1 MKNLYFIILLLLIF
15 PKTRSFGDEKGS
27 VNLKIELLSSI
38 PGRDLQWDWWQA
50 RTAFVPSSTDGK
62 GAKSKWVTTMSETGR
77 AVSHDFHDIFES
89 VSYDQGRTWSKPK
102 RLDSLRRFKQ
112 DDGYEVSAGDL
123 WPTYHKKSGKVISTG
138 KTFNF
143 EKGTNE
149 NIRREKISYA
159 VMDPKNGEWG
169 KLRFLE
175 MPEKDHA
182 GNIITAVNAGNTQR
196 VDLPNGDILLPVR
209 YMADS
214 KKVNYTSIVA
224 LCRFDGEK
232 LVYLKHG
239 TEHSIPRDR
248 GLYEPSLIEHKGEYF
263 LTLRADHSG
272 FVTKGGDGLS
282 FEKIREWT
290 FDDGK
295 PLESYNT
302 QQHWISAGGSLFLIY
317 TRRAGDNNHIFRHR
331 APLFIAEVDPE
342 RLCVIRNTEKVLL
355 EENEATLGNSGVC
368 QLGANE
374 WLVTCGEGLL
384 RMGKRKNEINKVLF
398 AKVSVINKSK

>member
-1 MKNLYFIILLLLIF
+1 
-15 PKTRSFGDEKGS
+15 
-27 VNLKIELLSSI
+27 
-38 PGRDLQWDWWQA
+38 
-50 RTAFVPSSTDGK
+50 
-62 GAKSKWVTTMSETGR
+62 
-77 AVSHDFHDIFES
+77 
-89 VSYDQGRTWSKPK
+89 
-102 RLDSLRRFKQ
+102 
-112 DDGYEVSAGDL
+112 
-123 WPTYHKKSGKVISTG
+123 
-138 KTFNF
+138 
-143 EKGTNE
+143 
-149 NIRREKISYA
+149 
-159 VMDPKNGEWG
+159 MDPKSGEWG

-232 LVYLKHG
+232 LVYVKHG

-272 FVTKGGDGLS
+272 FVTKGVDGLS

-342 RLCVIRNTEKVLL
+342 RLCVIRSTEKVLL
-355 EENEATLGNSGVC
+355 AENEATLGNSCVC
-368 QLGANE
+368 QLSANE

-398 AKVSVINKSK
+398 AKVRVINKPK